1 MTFVYISNQ
10 FRNRYRLKLS
20 EYYSHLIA
28 TCKVQKAASLFSSD
42 HRDRQGLRMLLLP
55 TLYIFLPNVVQY
67 LHPRSNRTCRL
78 IVPLRFSPIGLS
90 RPADS
95 QSGPRGRPLSGPLHI
110 SSLYPSLPFP
120 GYPPPSRWA
129 WAYRLC
135 SDISLFS
142 SAFATSVFCVFARS
156 SVPYFV

>member
-1 MTFVYISNQ
+1 
-10 FRNRYRLKLS
+10 
-20 EYYSHLIA
+20 
-28 TCKVQKAASLFSSD
+28 
-42 HRDRQGLRMLLLP
+42 MLLLP
-55 TLYIFLPNVVQY
+55 TFYIFLPNVVQY

-120 GYPPPSRWA
+120 GSPPPP
-129 WAYRLC
+129 LGGPGP
-135 SDISLFS
+135 IG
-142 SAFATSVFCVFARS
+142 FAVIFRFFHQHLQRPFSVFLHAVAFPILFRPILFALLHIKKAVEKNS
-156 SVPYFV
+156 FQKI